1 MHGMIHVLNVTTLAG
16 WLSAA
21 GLAVVAGWL
30 PDRPPPPSPP
40 EQALVAEWVSPEIE
54 LGEEGGLAGEPG
66 ATTADG
72 PAPGAAEPDAPAAPA
87 PPAVAAAL
95 PAPPELAERAALPPL
110 PELPAPAA
118 RPRAARAGS
127 GAVGAPRRAAR
138 PAGTG
143 AAGLPGVA
151 ATGRG
156 GGGGGGGGGEAMS
169 REARLAAGQ
178 KPQPAYPE
186 EARRRNQEGS
196 VTVAFTVGADGS
208 VISARVERPSR
219 WPLLDAAAVR
229 GIRRWRFP
237 AGPVMELRQQV
248 TFRLR

>member
-1 MHGMIHVLNVTTLAG
+1 MHGMIHALNVTTLAG

-30 PDRPPPPSPP
+30 PDRPPPPPRP
-40 EQALVAEWVSPEIE
+40 GQALVAEWVSPEIE

-72 PAPGAAEPDAPAAPA
+72 PAPDAAEPDAPAAPA
-87 PPAVAAAL
+87 PMALAEAL
-95 PAPPELAERAALPPL
+95 PAPPELAESAALPPL

-118 RPRAARAGS
+118 RHRAARAGS
-127 GAVGAPRRAAR
+127 GAVGAPRPAAR
-138 PAGTG
+138 PAGNG
-143 AAGLPGVA
+143 AAGSPGVA
-151 ATGRG
+151 AIDRG
-156 GGGGGGGGGEAMS
+156 GGGGAMS
-169 REARLAAGQ
+169 RRARLAAGR

-196 VTVAFTVGADGS
+196 VTVTFTVGADGS
-208 VISARVERPSR
+208 VVSARIERPSR
-219 WPLLDAAAVR
+219 WPLLDDAAVR
-229 GIRRWRFP
+229 GIRCWRFP

>member
-1 MHGMIHVLNVTTLAG
+1 MHGMIHALNVTTLAG

-30 PDRPPPPSPP
+30 PDRPPPPSRPG
-40 EQALVAEWVSPEIE
+40 QALVAEWVSPEIE
-54 LGEEGGLAGEPG
+54 LGEEGGLAGAPE
-66 ATTADG
+66 ATIADG
-72 PAPGAAEPDAPAAPA
+72 PAPGAAEPDVPAAPA
-87 PPAVAAAL
+87 PPAVAAGL
-95 PAPPELAERAALPPL
+95 PAPPKLAESVALPPL

-118 RPRAARAGS
+118 RHRAARAGS
-127 GAVGAPRRAAR
+127 GAVGAPRPAAR

-143 AAGLPGVA
+143 AAESPRVA
-151 ATGRG
+151 ATDR
-156 GGGGGGGGGEAMS
+156 GGGGGEAMT
-169 REARLAAGQ
+169 RRARLAAGR

-186 EARRRNQEGS
+186 VARRRNQEGS

-208 VISARVERPSR
+208 VVSARVERPSP
-219 WPLLDAAAVR
+219 WPLLDDAAVR
-229 GIRRWRFP
+229 GVRRWRFA